1 MCHLK
6 FTTGEQILKILDK
19 IARVNGKPQK
29 NYYSPYMKQF
39 FTKFL
44 DLIIKFFNNFPVSA
58 TDPQSKNLPS
68 SQNARLSP
76 EESRKQFRSTLTEF
90 IADGWSIEIENEL
103 EAVLSRKSG
112 FRWVGK
118 MIIFLVLLLIFA
130 PLAFF
135 YLIVVIV
142 KGVTAKPNRI
152 RIWVDENGLIQNS

>member
-6 FTTGEQILKILDK
+6 VTKGEQILKTLNK
-19 IARVNGKPQK
+19 AGREKGKPQK

-39 FTKFL
+39 FAKFL

-58 TDPQSKNLPS
+58 TDAQSKNLPS
-68 SQNARLSP
+68 SQSAPLSP
-76 EESRKQFRSTLTEF
+76 EESRKLFRSALTEYV
-90 IADGWSIEIENEL
+90 ADGWSIEIENEL

-118 MIIFLVLLLIFA
+118 MIIFLILLLVFA

-152 RIWVDENGLIQNS
+152 RIRVDENGFIQNS